1 MASFDYDLGILGGGA
16 AGLTMAAGAA
26 QLGAKTVL
34 IERRPSLGGD
44 CLHFGCVPS
53 KTLIASAR
61 VYHQMRQAP
70 RYGLPAVEV
79 PPVDFARVAARIR
92 EVVAAIQA
100 HDSVERF
107 CGLGVKVEF
116 GQARFL
122 DEHCVDLE
130 GRRIAARAWL
140 IATGSRPAS
149 PNLPGLAETPHLT
162 NQEIFSLERLPESL
176 LVLGAGAIAIEMAQA
191 FARLGSRVTVVQRG
205 GQILSHDDPDLAG
218 LLLEVLRAEGL
229 EVILNAQTLLARDL
243 GHSRELTI
251 RDGAGKERR
260 LSAQHLLVALGRAP
274 NLEGL
279 GLEAAG
285 VRYDAKGLQL
295 DNRLRTSQRHIFGA
309 GDVTGAFQFTHAAG
323 YEAGVALTNAV
334 LRLPRK
340 ADYALMPWCTYCD
353 PELASIGLNEKQAK
367 AAQIECQVWSE
378 DFAANDRALAE
389 GQAVGRIKLLLDQR
403 ERPLGVQILGPRAGE
418 ILNEW
423 VAAFNGRFR
432 LSALAGAVH
441 PYPTL
446 GEINKRLAAS
456 VLAPKLFSERVRKG
470 LRLFFSLK
478 GRACQ
483 PPPAG

>member
-1 MASFDYDLGILGGGA
+1 MASFDYDVGILGGGA

-26 QLGAKTVL
+26 QLGAKTIL
-34 IERRPSLGGD
+34 IERQQSLGGD

-70 RYGLPAVEV
+70 RYGLPAVQA
-79 PPVDFARVAARIR
+79 PPVDFAAIAARIR
-92 EVVAAIQA
+92 EVIATIQV
-100 HDSVERF
+100 HDSLERF
-107 CGLGVKVEF
+107 CGLGAAVEF
-116 GQARFL
+116 GQAHFL
-122 DEHCVDLE
+122 DEHCVELE
-130 GRRIAARAWL
+130 GRRIAARYWL
-140 IATGSRPAS
+140 IATGSRPA
-149 PNLPGLAETPHLT
+149 PAPVPGLAETPYLT
-162 NQEIFSLERLPESL
+162 NQEIFSLERLPDSL
-176 LVLGAGAIAIEMAQA
+176 LVLGAGPIAIEMAQA
-191 FARLGSRVTVVQRG
+191 FARLGSRVTVVQRS
-205 GQILSHDDPDLAG
+205 GQVLSNDDPDLAG
-218 LLLEVLRAEGL
+218 LLLERLREEGV
-229 EVILNAQTLLARDL
+229 EVILNAQTLAARDL

-251 RDGAGKERR
+251 RDEQGERR

-274 NLEGL
+274 NLEDL

-285 VRYDAKGLQL
+285 VEYNAKGLQL

-340 ADYALMPWCTYCD
+340 ADYTLMPWCTYSD
-353 PELASIGLNEKQAK
+353 PELASIGLNEKQAR
-367 AAQIECQVWSE
+367 AAKIAYQVWSE

-389 GQAVGRIKLLLDQR
+389 GSALGRIKLLLDHR

-418 ILNEW
+418 LLNEW
-423 VAAFNGRFR
+423 VAALGGGLK
-432 LSALAGAVH
+432 LSTLAGAVH

-446 GEINKRLAAS
+446 GEINKRLAGS

-470 LRLFFSLK
+470 LRFFFSLK
-478 GRACQ
+478 GRAC
-483 PPPAG
+483 PGPPAP

>member
-1 MASFDYDLGILGGGA
+1 MASFDYDVGILGGGA

-34 IERRPSLGGD
+34 IERAPDLGGD

-61 VYHQMRQAP
+61 VYHQMRQAE
-70 RYGLPAVEV
+70 RYGLPALEV

-92 EVVAAIQA
+92 EVIATIQA
-100 HDSVERF
+100 HDSLERF
-107 CGLGVKVEF
+107 CGLGVRVEF
-116 GQARFL
+116 GQARFV

-130 GRRIAARAWL
+130 GRRIAARYWL
-140 IATGSRPAS
+140 IATGSRPA
-149 PNLPGLAETPHLT
+149 PAPVPGLAETPHIT

-176 LVLGAGAIAIEMAQA
+176 LVLGAGPIAIEMAQA
-191 FARLGSRVTVVQRG
+191 FARLGSRVTVVQRS
-205 GQILSHDDPDLAG
+205 GQILSNDDPDLAG
-218 LLLEVLRAEGL
+218 LLLETLRAEGV
-229 EVILNAQTLLARDL
+229 EVILNAQTLAARDL

-251 RDGAGKERR
+251 RDEHGERR

-274 NLEGL
+274 NLEDL

-285 VRYDAKGLQL
+285 VEYNAKGLQL

-340 ADYALMPWCTYCD
+340 ADYTLMPWCTYSD

-367 AAQIECQVWSE
+367 AAQVEYQVWSE

-389 GQAVGRIKLLLDQR
+389 GSALGRIKLLLDHR

-418 ILNEW
+418 LLNEW
-423 VAAFNGRFR
+423 VAALGGGLK
-432 LSALAGAVH
+432 LSTLAGAVH

-446 GEINKRLAAS
+446 GEINKRLAGS

-470 LRLFFSLK
+470 LRFFFSLK
-478 GRACQ
+478 GRAC
-483 PPPAG
+483 PGPPAP